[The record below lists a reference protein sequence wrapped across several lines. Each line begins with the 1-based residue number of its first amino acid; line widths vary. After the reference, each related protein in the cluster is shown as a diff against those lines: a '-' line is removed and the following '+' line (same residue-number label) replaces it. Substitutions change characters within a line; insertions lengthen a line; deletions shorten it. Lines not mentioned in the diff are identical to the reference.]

1 MADYTGIPS
10 DVKRAEFERAEI
22 RNQLRR
28 EFQRQRQ
35 NPHITGRIEEPAVQ
49 RWAMARAQG
58 YSYFKAT
65 PKTSILGFLVIV
77 VPPVSLFALFHYDRK
92 RREEMYDKGV
102 QQRPYNLLSA

>member
-65 PKTSILGFLVIV
+65 PKTIILCILPVLGVHKKHQQYCGLLDLMQLYLLISILNV
-77 VPPVSLFALFHYDRK
+77 V
-92 RREEMYDKGV
+92 
-102 QQRPYNLLSA
+102 